1 MRSNPDAGKGGAAAG
16 PAGTSA
22 DAGSAGGT
30 GAAGTPGGTAD
41 TGGTGAASAACGTA
55 DAGGTGATGG
65 TGSTGASDS
74 MSATDGTDCT
84 GAAGG
89 TGAAAGGVN
98 AAGTDGTDSTGASGD
113 TGSTGAAGGTGAADG
128 TGSAG
133 STEGTGG
140 AVSTDSAG
148 AAGAADSTGAE
159 GGAGAAGGLG
169 GTGASGGAGDSGGTD
184 AAGSSGGAGAAGG
197 MDATRG
203 AGVGLLAG
211 LLAQARSGPV
221 PTAVELAEVL
231 WLAAHIPS
239 PEAPAPPPRPTA
251 SPVTDRPHSPE
262 AVAPTHLRGAG
273 NCAAGPSGPAPE
285 IPARPEPSDTRVPLR
300 LPGPGTPTP
309 GREAQGPFTS
319 LLAPA
324 PPMLPHPLTLQRA
337 LRPLKRSVPAPVGQE
352 LDEAAT
358 AHRIA
363 RLGADPQWWLPVLR
377 PMTERWLTLH
387 LVHDT
392 GPTMPVWRPLVR
404 ELHTALAQS
413 GIFRTVELH
422 RLEADGTVRRPGSQ
436 ESFADG
442 RTVTLL
448 LSDCMGPQWRDGP
461 PGARWYG
468 TLRRWSARMPVA
480 LVQPLPERLWRTTA
494 LPATTARITAPGPAA
509 PNSAYT
515 VDSYAL
521 EGLPY
526 GIRPLPVLEASAPWL
541 ANWSSLVAS
550 GGRLPGAVSLLGP
563 GPPLA
568 PVDEHG
574 LSDVERLSAEELL
587 LRFRSLASPEAFR
600 LAGHLA
606 VGPTE
611 LPVMRLVHAAIER
624 HPRPQHLAEVILS
637 GALIALPGATGS
649 YVFRPGVRELLRRTL
664 PRSAYGRTSELLARV
679 GALIDERAG
688 LSAGEFRVLAPG
700 GGGGGTGPGGQEA
713 AGEPFA
719 AVREESVRRMGGPPS
734 KSAAELVLG
743 RYRLEHP
750 LGPGTH
756 VTHAHARDTRLDR
769 TVTVHRYTVAPER
782 RQRFLETARTL
793 ASVEH
798 PNVLA
803 VHDYGFEDGTA
814 YLVTE
819 FVEGLTVAELTAE
832 GGFQLPFTL
841 LAPLAQQVAQGL
853 KALHAHGVVQG
864 GLTPRSLLLRPD
876 GTVQISPHAQ
886 ISPRPQT
893 SPRAPATDDA
903 RGESKDLE
911 DLGHLLRELAE
922 GEPPGELGGVPGEF
936 RSRFDDAVRP
946 LVATDLATQ
955 RRGRDLFLTP
965 SYSRLLDA
973 VTAHEYRYRLLGPV
987 RISRRLRTLPANS
1000 PREQAL
1006 LSMLLLRHGRTVTYD
1021 ELTAGLWG
1029 QRPPQRA
1036 GRLLATYAKGLRDTL
1051 GPGVVAT
1058 TADGYALYATPHT
1071 IDVNRCQELIA
1082 AAKSLR
1088 DAGDPTEARDAVQ
1101 RALDLWDGHPVDDVP
1116 GPAAETTR
1124 TRLRALRL
1132 TLCVTRAELD
1142 LELGRFEQA
1151 AADLG
1156 DLLRFHPD
1164 REDFRRLHMLSLKGQ
1179 GRIAEAIDSYEAYEE
1194 LQDRQFGEPDPT
1206 LLELYRELRAAPDD
1220 NRPTVTMEFTE
1231 PGGHRGAHSTL
1242 SHTMAWL
1249 LSLSGLTS
1257 DQYDMQAVDNGYLV
1271 LTSPGASVLNVLNAT
1286 LRDLPDILLEVPD
1299 PPRIRLT
1306 FWHTARPP
1314 RTTPLPPSLE
1324 QSDIAVVVSPVLY
1337 EELTSGDVPVGPVHF
1352 RPLRPEAGDGPPLAW
1367 SCRLEIPDNVPD
1379 PPPGRRDLVRGPFS
1393 TRRRVSIPLP
1403 EPGRTAVVFQPPDGA
1418 LALFDPDAFSGTPTS
1433 GPRLTYY
1440 EVDLTTRQAG
1450 HELSLPSS
1458 GGGAFAASVELSW
1471 HVDDPVAFVHGE
1483 TANVSERLLDHLLR
1497 EARRITRRHPLRRA
1511 GAAQHALHSGLRGW
1525 PVPGLSVACSIRL
1538 TPEGEPPPTH
1548 EPKTPPPP
1556 ETTSPPKTAS
1566 PPEAASPSETP
1577 SPPETAPPSQTPSP
1591 SETARQSGADER
1603 SGTPPRTKTP
1613 PRTGTPPRLQST
1625 RHPEAPLPAPAR
1637 PSVTTQPPTTTRQ
1650 AAAARSAG
1658 PAARRP
1664 EHATAA
1670 AALLERP
1677 CVLLGFDGP
1686 LVRLYTSDTEKQ
1698 AAREL
1703 AALLAELRDP
1713 EAALRGEPLSPQ
1725 GGPTQ
1730 PLEGRSNP
1738 LDLLRAFAGH
1748 PLGADLRRRLN
1759 RIEERAVSTAAPT
1772 PFSDAL
1778 ITTLSSLGRRTAV
1791 VADNAPSA
1799 VWRYLHSHGRLTG
1812 LVTGGVHGRADD
1824 LTLLMPNPDC
1834 LLRALDHLGVPPKDA
1849 VLVGSSVAELTA
1861 ARAAGVRFLGY
1872 TRSEGHKRR
1881 LVRAGCEVTTASWA
1895 PLLRALPNT

>member
-1 MRSNPDAGKGGAAAG
+1 MRSDRG
-16 PAGTSA
+16 A
-22 DAGSAGGT
+22 DADEGG
-30 GAAGTPGGTAD
+30 
-41 TGGTGAASAACGTA
+41 
-55 DAGGTGATGG
+55 
-65 TGSTGASDS
+65 
-74 MSATDGTDCT
+74 
-84 GAAGG
+84 
-89 TGAAAGGVN
+89 
-98 AAGTDGTDSTGASGD
+98 
-113 TGSTGAAGGTGAADG
+113 
-128 TGSAG
+128 
-133 STEGTGG
+133 
-140 AVSTDSAG
+140 SAG
-148 AAGAADSTGAE
+148 AAFLADVLAR
-159 GGAGAAGGLG
+159 
-169 GTGASGGAGDSGGTD
+169 ASGAP
-184 AAGSSGGAGAAGG
+184 
-197 MDATRG
+197 
-203 AGVGLLAG
+203 
-211 LLAQARSGPV
+211 Q
-221 PTAVELAEVL
+221 PTSVELAELL
-231 WLAAHIPS
+231 WLAAHMPS
-239 PEAPAPPPRPTA
+239 PEPTTPPTPAPTPDDPSLPA
-251 SPVTDRPHSPE
+251 PS
-262 AVAPTHLRGAG
+262 APTRPRGAG
-273 NCAAGPSGPAPE
+273 NGAPSADEPAPD
-285 IPARPEPSDTRVPLR
+285 PPPRTAPDPPDTLVPLR
-300 LPGPGTPTP
+300 LPGRRTPAAAP
-309 GREAQGPFTS
+309 QGPRRDGRPEEAPPPNGPYTS

-324 PPMLPHPLTLQRA
+324 PPMLPHPLGLQRA
-337 LRPLKRSVPAPVGQE
+337 LRPLKRSVPAPVGRE

-363 RLGADPQWWLPVLR
+363 RLGAAPQWWLPVLR
-377 PMTERWLTLH
+377 PMAERWLTLH

-404 ELHTALAQS
+404 ELHAALAQS

-461 PGARWYG
+461 AGTRWYG

-509 PNSAYT
+509 PNSAYD
-515 VDSYAL
+515 VDSYALAPYAL
-521 EGLPY
+521 EGLPR
-526 GIRPLPVLEASAPWL
+526 GLLPLPVLEASAPWL
-541 ANWSSLVAS
+541 GNWSSLVAG
-550 GGRLPGAVSLLGP
+550 GGRLPAAVALLGS

-568 PVDEHG
+568 PVDERG
-574 LSDVERLSAEELL
+574 RSDVERLSPEELL

-606 VGPTE
+606 VGPVE
-611 LPVMRLVHAAIER
+611 LPVMRLVQAAVEKN
-624 HPRPQHLAEVILS
+624 PRPQHLAEVILS
-637 GALIALPGATGS
+637 GALVAVPGAAGS

-664 PRSAYGRTSELLARV
+664 PRSAYGRTSELLARI

-700 GGGGGTGPGGQEA
+700 GGGTGPGGGPA

-734 KSAAELVLG
+734 KSAAGLVLG
-743 RYRLEHP
+743 RYRP
-750 LGPGTH
+750 VRRLGPGKR
-756 VTHAHARDTRLDR
+756 VMEAQDTRLDR
-769 TVTVHRYTVAPER
+769 TVAVHRYTVAPER
-782 RQRFLETARTL
+782 RQGFLEAARAL
-793 ASVEH
+793 AGVEH
-798 PNVLA
+798 PQVTA
-803 VHDYGFEDGTA
+803 VYDYGFEDGTA

-819 FVEGLTVAELTAE
+819 FVDGLTVGELTAE

-841 LAPLAQQVAQGL
+841 LAPLAQQVVQGL
-853 KALHAHGVVQG
+853 QAMHGHGVVHG
-864 GLTPRSLLLRPD
+864 GVTPHCLLLCPD
-876 GTVQISPHAQ
+876 GTVKVSSFVPGAD
-886 ISPRPQT
+886 RT
-893 SPRAPATDDA
+893 
-903 RGESKDLE
+903 RGESKDLA

-922 GEPPGELGGVPGEF
+922 GEPPGELGRLPREF

-946 LVATDLATQ
+946 LVSTDLATQ
-955 RRGRDLFLTP
+955 RRGRDLFRTP
-965 SYSRLLDA
+965 SFSQLLDA
-973 VTAHEYRYRLLGPV
+973 VSADQYRYRLLGPV
-987 RISRRLRTLPANS
+987 RISRGSRALPAGS

-1029 QRPPQRA
+1029 LRPPQRA
-1036 GRLLATYAKGLRDTL
+1036 GRLLATYASGLRSIL

-1058 TADGYALYATPHT
+1058 TADGYALYAVPHT
-1071 IDVNRCQELIA
+1071 IDVNRCQVLVA
-1082 AAKSLR
+1082 TAKSLR
-1088 DAGDPTEARDAVQ
+1088 DAGEPAEARDAVQ
-1101 RALDLWDGHPVDDVP
+1101 HAIDLWGGHPVDEVP
-1116 GPAAETTR
+1116 GPAAEATR

-1142 LELGRFEQA
+1142 LELGRFERA
-1151 AADLG
+1151 ATDLG
-1156 DLLRFHPD
+1156 ELLRDHPE
-1164 REDFRRLHMLSLKGQ
+1164 REDFRRLHMLALKGQ

-1194 LQDRQFGEPDPT
+1194 LQDRQFGEPNLT

-1220 NRPTVTMEFTE
+1220 SRPTVTMEFTDS
-1231 PGGHRGAHSTL
+1231 GGHRGAHSTL

-1271 LTSPGASVLNVLNAT
+1271 LVAPGASVLDVLNAT

-1314 RTTPLPPSLE
+1314 RTTPPPPSSE

-1352 RPLRPEAGDGPPLAW
+1352 RPLRPGAGDGPPLAW
-1367 SCRLEIPDNVPD
+1367 SCSLDIPDRAPD
-1379 PPPGRRDLVRGPFS
+1379 PPPGQRDLVRGPFS
-1393 TRRRVSIPLP
+1393 TRRRMSIPLP

-1418 LALFDPDAFSGTPTS
+1418 PALFDPDGFAGTPTS

-1440 EVDLTTRQAG
+1440 EVDLTTQQAA
-1450 HELSLPSS
+1450 HELSLPGS

-1471 HVDDPVAFVHGE
+1471 HVEDPVAFVHGE

-1511 GAAQHALHSGLRGW
+1511 GAAQHALHSGLRTW

-1538 TPEGEPPPTH
+1538 TPEGEPQPPTAPRPTH
-1548 EPKTPPPP
+1548 RPEAAPPHG
-1556 ETTSPPKTAS
+1556 TTSPSGSTSPTETAR
-1566 PPEAASPSETP
+1566 PS
-1577 SPPETAPPSQTPSP
+1577 ETAPPSGSADRPEPTPSSP
-1591 SETARQSGADER
+1591 ARQ
-1603 SGTPPRTKTP
+1603 
-1613 PRTGTPPRLQST
+1613 
-1625 RHPEAPLPAPAR
+1625 PA
-1637 PSVTTQPPTTTRQ
+1637 TTRR
-1650 AAAARSAG
+1650 AAAAR
-1658 PAARRP
+1658 P
-1664 EHATAA
+1664 EDAA
-1670 AALLERP
+1670 AALMESP

-1686 LVRLYTSDTEKQ
+1686 LVRLYTSDAEKQ
-1698 AAREL
+1698 VTREL

-1713 EAALRGEPLSPQ
+1713 GAALRGEPLSSH
-1725 GGPTQ
+1725 GGPSQ

-1738 LDLLRAFAGH
+1738 LDLLRAFADH

-1759 RIEERAVSTAAPT
+1759 RIEERAVSTAAST

-1791 VADNAPSA
+1791 VADNAPGA
-1799 VWRYLHSHGRLTG
+1799 VWKYLHSHGRLTG

-1824 LTLLMPNPDC
+1824 LTLLMPDPDC
-1834 LLRALDHLGVPPKDA
+1834 LLRALDHLGVPAKDA

-1861 ARAAGVRFLGY
+1861 AQAVGLRFLGY
-1872 TRSEGHKRR
+1872 TRSEGHRQR
-1881 LVRAGCEVTTASWA
+1881 LVRAGCGATTASWA
-1895 PLLRALPNT
+1895 PLLRSLPHT